1 MFSKANSK
9 PVKPTSIPE
18 SQKADS
24 ASSERSVPSIISADL
39 TVTGDLQSAGEI
51 QIDGRVE
58 GDIRCSSL
66 IIGISGGV
74 TGEIKAERIR
84 MHGSVNGQVNAKS
97 VFLSSTARMNGDISH
112 ESLAIEPG
120 AYMEGH
126 CRRIME
132 PVDLMLTDGKKAEA
146 RRPEKTEA
154 KAEAPAT
161 S

>member
-1 MFSKANSK
+1 MFSKTSSK
-9 PVKPTSIPE
+9 PAKSTPISEP
-18 SQKADS
+18 QKADS
-24 ASSERSVPSIISADL
+24 ASSERSVPSIISSDL

-66 IIGISGGV
+66 IIGISGAV
-74 TGEIKAERIR
+74 TGEIRAERIR

-97 VFLSSTARMNGDISH
+97 VFLASTARMTGDISH

-126 CRRIME
+126 CRRITA
-132 PVDLMLTDGKKAEA
+132 PTDLMLTDGKKGGDMK
-146 RRPEKTEA
+146 RQD
-154 KAEAPAT
+154 KAEQAPVA